1 MAHSDAGRMR
11 NRLGKLRTR
20 EPFCHLPR
28 QQDFE
33 LQGGSWFVFE
43 APITVRYQQRQE
55 LMPLLWCDFNCG
67 NDRKPGHA
75 RCSFA
80 AYHLDAARLLRALVV
95 LSKTLRAMGPVRNAA
110 A

>member
-1 MAHSDAGRMR
+1 MQVECGIVSV
-11 NRLGKLRTR
+11 NFVR
-20 EPFCHLPR
+20 ENLSVIFAR

-95 LSKTLRAMGPVRNAA
+95 LSKTLRATGPVRNAVA
-110 A
+110 LNE